1 MNEDMSKLIGSMLQ
15 NPDAVKNLMGA
26 LGGFANGGF
35 ANGSSNGG
43 SASSSSAD
51 SDFGS
56 GYSSDAGSALMQPDL
71 ESSVKSMMSVLN
83 QSDDRRITLLN
94 ALKPYLSPARAGGI
108 DRAIRILKLTKLS
121 EVLRN
126 ERE

>member
-1 MNEDMSKLIGSMLQ
+1 MNEDMSKLLSGMLQ
-15 NPDAVKNLMGA
+15 NPDAIKNLMNSIG
-26 LGGFANGGF
+26 
-35 ANGSSNGG
+35 GSSSN
-43 SASSSSAD
+43 SSEKAENTSNSP
-51 SDFGS
+51 SIQRS
-56 GYSSDAGSALMQPDL
+56 DL

-83 QSDDRRITLLN
+83 QADDRRITLLN
-94 ALKPYLSPARAGGI
+94 ALKPYLSSSRADGI